1 MTTRALVTGGAGFL
15 GSHLC
20 ERLVGE
26 GWIVEAVDNLCTGR
40 AENLANLDGHPA
52 FSLRLADISRQ
63 PLRAEDA
70 EGRVDVVLHLACP
83 ASPVQYRRL
92 ALETLEVC
100 AFGTAAALALARE
113 HGADL
118 VFTST
123 SEVYGD
129 PLVHPQPESYFGNVD
144 PVGPRSMYDEGKRYA
159 EALCTW
165 TGRMHGVDVRIV
177 RLFNTYG
184 PRMDLHDGRVVPTF
198 VRQALADEPLTVH
211 GDGSQTRSF
220 CYVDDLVDGLI
231 RAATVEAGAVND
243 GPINLGNPAELTI
256 GEIAERVVAMVGS
269 ASKVGFV
276 ERPSQDPE
284 RRKPDITRAREVLGW
299 EPKVNLIDGLRAT
312 IDWARS
318 VSHGEQ

>member
-1 MTTRALVTGGAGFL
+1 MRKRALVTGGAGFV

-20 ERLVGE
+20 ERLVRD
-26 GWIVEAVDNLCTGR
+26 GWVVEAVDNLCTGR
-40 AENLANLDGHPA
+40 AENLSMLDGSPA
-52 FSLRLADISRQ
+52 FVLRRADISWE
-63 PLRAEDA
+63 PLRPPNAE
-70 EGRVDVVLHLACP
+70 EPVDVVFHLACP

-92 ALETLEVC
+92 ALETLQVC
-100 AFGTAAALALARE
+100 SLGTAAALAEARR
-113 HGADL
+113 HGAAFL
-118 VFTST
+118 FTST

-165 TGRMHGVDVRIV
+165 TARERGVDVRIV
-177 RLFNTYG
+177 RIFNTYG

-220 CYVDDLVDGLI
+220 CYVDDLVDGLV
-231 RAATVEAGAVND
+231 RAATASRGVINES
-243 GPINLGNPAELTI
+243 PTNLGNPAELTMR
-256 GEIAERVVAMVGS
+256 EIAERILELTGS
-269 ASKVGFV
+269 TSEIQYV

-284 RRKPDITRAREVLGW
+284 RRRPDIARAREILGW
-299 EPKVNLIDGLRAT
+299 EPKVNLVDGLRAT
-312 IDWARS
+312 IDWARAS
-318 VSHGEQ
+318 G